1 MTSIDLSGGLV
12 LVTGGAG
19 SIGSAIAVQ
28 AAQAGASVA
37 VCDLNSDAAER
48 VAAGIRAGG
57 AVAMGFRLDVTDP
70 DAVKQLM
77 PSKFNLISHCVSKWS
92 YSFKGN
98 SGSTVARPA
107 FK

>member
-1 MTSIDLSGGLV
+1 M

-37 VCDLNSDAAER
+37 VCDINSDAAER
-48 VAAGIRAGG
+48 IAAGIRASG

-77 PSKFNLISHCVSKWS
+77 QRAVEQLGPLRGLVTAAGLLRG
-92 YSFKGN
+92 Y
-98 SGSTVARPA
+98 VALLPTPVA
-107 FK
+107 C